1 MQAFRHN
8 SPFRPCATSQ
18 LVLYITAL
26 ANLGGGRVKEK
37 GKEVPYM
44 RRIKVIL
51 AVIAVVATLMVLAA
65 RAMADSEISS
75 SGGNSVG
82 SFDGGS
88 GGVFTGDVGG
98 DIVLGP
104 NIEIG

>member
-1 MQAFRHN
+1 
-8 SPFRPCATSQ
+8 
-18 LVLYITAL
+18 
-26 ANLGGGRVKEK
+26 
-37 GKEVPYM
+37 M

-51 AVIAVVATLMVLAA
+51 AVIAAVATLMVLAA
-65 RAMADSEISS
+65 PAMADSEISS

-88 GGVFTGDVGG
+88 GGVSIGDVDG

-104 NIEIG
+104 DIEIG